1 MVTTLSRGVPD
12 YVALR
17 LTPPTRLYRM
27 QALFRA
33 VLPLVETWTR
43 DIPEVVVSRLRQGA
57 CLHHSLHASTI
68 LVVLVVE
75 KDTGRESSNA
85 RGLQLERWPL
95 RIFRCIDLCT
105 GAILCSI
112 KSQCG
117 FIIELSGPC

>member
-17 LTPPTRLYRM
+17 FTPPTRLYRM
-27 QALFRA
+27 QALFRS

-43 DIPEVVVSRLRQGA
+43 DIRREVVVSRLRQGA

-85 RGLQLERWPL
+85 RGL
-95 RIFRCIDLCT
+95 
-105 GAILCSI
+105 
-112 KSQCG
+112 
-117 FIIELSGPC
+117 

>member
-33 VLPLVETWTR
+33 VLPLVETNTR
-43 DIPEVVVSRLRQGA
+43 EVVVSRLRQGA

-85 RGLQLERWPL
+85 RGLQLERRPL
-95 RIFRCIDLCT
+95 RILRCIDLCT